1 MYYKNELNENAD
13 QITATLKIL
22 ENTELT
28 VSERGA
34 IYAIQRKL
42 NSDYNEILSGFSN

>member
-1 MYYKNELNENAD
+1 MYYKNTLNENAD

-28 VSERGA
+28 ASERGA

-42 NSDYNEILSGFSN
+42 NADYNETLQGFSS